1 MAEITPV
8 TAKDLPRYSDFI
20 LPVVKAVGA
29 LGGSAQASEVVEHV
43 LADFNPTEEML
54 AVTFENRPHHS
65 VLIDRIL
72 WGRSYAKLIGALE
85 SPKTGVFL
93 ITALG
98 KRLLTLPESEARRQV
113 LQLDREYRRNRT
125 KKGTKSQTGN
135 EPLHDA
141 ASADKPDAEIE
152 DGDGSGMPF
161 TFQDALLER
170 LHKLSPG
177 GFEEFVLYLLRLYG
191 MELERVGGTG
201 DEGIDGIGT
210 APISPVMSS
219 RVVVQV
225 KRYEPNRKPVGR
237 EVVALFQNDARVK
250 GAERAVLV
258 TLGRFTEAARK
269 AATAA
274 TPTVDLI
281 DGTRLTKLVLD
292 QQLGVKTEPQID
304 PSWFDRFD

>member
-1 MAEITPV
+1 VSRSSAFSAARTHTVAEITPV
-8 TAKDLPRYSDFI
+8 SAKDLPRYSDFI

-113 LQLDREYRRNRT
+113 LQLIQEYRRNQT
-125 KKGTKSQTGN
+125 KNGTKSQTGN

-141 ASADKPDAEIE
+141 ASSDKPDAEIE
-152 DGDGSGMPF
+152 DGDESRMPF

-170 LHKLSPG
+170 LHKLSSG
-177 GFEEFVLYLLRLYG
+177 GFEEFVLYLRRLYG

-225 KRYEPNRKPVGR
+225 KRYQPNGKPVGR
-237 EVVALFQNDARVK
+237 EVVALFQNDARNNPDAQK
-250 GAERAVLV
+250 RNHIRQLEALGYTV
-258 TLGRFTEAARK
+258 TLTPAA
-269 AATAA
+269 
-274 TPTVDLI
+274 
-281 DGTRLTKLVLD
+281 
-292 QQLGVKTEPQID
+292 
-304 PSWFDRFD
+304 

>member
-1 MAEITPV
+1 MTPE
-8 TAKDLPRYSDFI
+8 DLPPYSDFI
-20 LPVVKAVGA
+20 LPVVKAVA
-29 LGGSAQASEVVEHV
+29 VLGGSAQASEVVEHV
-43 LADFNPTEEML
+43 LADFNPTDEML

-85 SPKTGVFL
+85 SPKRGVFL

-98 KRLLTLPESEARRQV
+98 KRLLTLPEDQARRQV
-113 LQLDREYRRNRT
+113 LELDRAYRRQRP
-125 KKGTKSQTGN
+125 KKGKPAQARD
-135 EPLHDA
+135 EPAQA
-141 ASADKPDAEIE
+141 AAGSDMLDVDIE
-152 DGDGSGMPF
+152 NGDESGASF
-161 TFQDALLER
+161 NFQDALLDR
-170 LHKLSPG
+170 LHKLSPD

-191 MELERVGGTG
+191 MELERVGGIA
-201 DEGIDGIGT
+201 DEGIDGVGT
-210 APISPVMSS
+210 APINPVLSS

-225 KRYEPNRKPVGR
+225 KRYQPSGKPVGR
-237 EVVALFQNDARVK
+237 EVVALFQNDARTK

-258 TLGRFTEAARK
+258 TLGRYTESARK
-269 AATAA
+269 AAIAA

-292 QQLGVKTEPQID
+292 QQLGLITEPQLD

>member
-1 MAEITPV
+1 VTPEN
-8 TAKDLPRYSDFI
+8 LPRYSDFI
-20 LPVVKAVGA
+20 LPIIKAVGA
-29 LGGSAQASEVVEHV
+29 LGGSAQASEVVDRV
-43 LADFNPTEEML
+43 LADFNPTDEMM
-54 AVTFENRPHHS
+54 AVTYPNRPHHP
-65 VLIDRIL
+65 VLVDRIL
-72 WGRSYAKLIGALE
+72 WGRSCAKLIGALE

-98 KRLLTLPESEARRQV
+98 KHLLSLPEEQGRQQV
-113 LQLDREYRRNRT
+113 LKLDREYRRNRK
-125 KKGTKSQTGN
+125 KKGPKVSAVSGSASTATDTN
-135 EPLHDA
+135 EPSTDA
-141 ASADKPDAEIE
+141 DFDDEPTISPGESIA
-152 DGDGSGMPF
+152 
-161 TFQDALLER
+161 FQDALLER

-210 APISPVMSS
+210 APISLVLSS
-219 RVVVQV
+219 RVAVQV
-225 KRYEPNRKPVGR
+225 KRYEPNGKPVGR
-237 EVVALFQNDARVK
+237 EAVALFQNDARTK

-258 TLGRFTEAARK
+258 TLARFTEPARK

-292 QQLGVKTEPQID
+292 QQLGIKTEPQLD
-304 PSWFDRFD
+304 PNWFDRFE